1 MKNVKTFEQ
10 FVNESIVNEG
20 KLDDLKQSLHLETN
34 KAKAKK
40 LKVTIGKMF
49 QERTPAE
56 QEDTGNHVLKKYRQ
70 DIGYW
75 KPYGDTDVYEE
86 DPAVIA
92 AEAEAKRKAEREL
105 PRAKS
110 KWTYDQ
116 VSSPEWA
123 EERADHARKYP
134 FRWNQREYDKWIKG
148 MAGNGGARH
157 SFDMAQNALH
167 EPGLIDWVK
176 KQLKKEYRSE
186 TPLERIQ
193 WDIEMY
199 A

>member
-70 DIGYW
+70 DIG
-75 KPYGDTDVYEE
+75 GFIQGSFETSQYEKYN
-86 DPAVIA
+86 DSIVFGPWRNAW
-92 AEAEAKRKAEREL
+92 
-105 PRAKS
+105 RA
-110 KWTYDQ
+110 
-116 VSSPEWA
+116 
-123 EERADHARKYP
+123 
-134 FRWNQREYDKWIKG
+134 
-148 MAGNGGARH
+148 
-157 SFDMAQNALH
+157 
-167 EPGLIDWVK
+167 
-176 KQLKKEYRSE
+176 
-186 TPLERIQ
+186 
-193 WDIEMY
+193 
-199 A
+199 